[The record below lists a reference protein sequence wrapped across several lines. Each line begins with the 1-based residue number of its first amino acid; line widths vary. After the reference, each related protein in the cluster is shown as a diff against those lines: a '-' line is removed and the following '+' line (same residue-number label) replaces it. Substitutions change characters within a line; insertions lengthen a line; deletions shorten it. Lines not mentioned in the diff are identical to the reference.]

1 MSEPLEQRPAWNPY
15 LATCPTRQVLD
26 CVADKW
32 AVLIVGLLRGGPQRF
47 GELRRGIEGVSQ
59 KMLTQTLR
67 SLERDGIVHR
77 AEITRSPPK
86 VVAYSLTPMGRS
98 LSITLD
104 QLRLWAEQH
113 IEDVLRHRASFD
125 LAASQAGSDDPAG
138 AEGKV
143 RTIRFSRRAS

>member
-1 MSEPLEQRPAWNPY
+1 MTDAIEPRPAWNPY

-77 AEITRSPPK
+77 AELTSAPPK
-86 VVAYSLTPMGRS
+86 VVSYSLTPMGRS
-98 LSITLD
+98 LATTLD
-104 QLRLWAEQH
+104 ALRLWAEQH
-113 IEDVLRHRASFD
+113 IEDVLRHREVFDGAIRARD
-125 LAASQAGSDDPAG
+125 LAATG
-138 AEGKV
+138 GKV
-143 RTIRFSRRAS
+143 RTIRFSTRAS